1 MLWVP
6 DSQLSQYA
14 SIPLVGFAPLIRDMV
29 LGTANFTEVGS
40 VVPVNLVFL
49 AVLLWLGLK
58 LLNSEKVILR
68 SG

>member
-14 SIPLVGFAPLIRDMV
+14 SIPLVGFTLLIRDMV
-29 LGTANFTEVGS
+29 LGTATLTEVGS
-40 VVPVNLVFL
+40 VVLVNLVFL